1 MTLPLTDSGLIGTAL
16 AASALGIIVLTA
28 PARGPQEEPVTA
40 AAISEAPETVAAPE
54 TVDVTVA
61 EADAEADGAEVSYTP
76 EFAAQVRAYLLD
88 NPAVIFEA
96 VSEFERQTAAT
107 EADMDR
113 DLIEVNSEALFHSP
127 HDWVGG
133 NPEGDITLVEFLDY
147 RCVYCRRAH
156 PELEALLAA
165 DDDIRFVIKEFP
177 ILGPDSETAS
187 RFAIA
192 VLQLEGPEAY
202 KAAHDALIELEGA
215 PDAFAL
221 EEIAES
227 LGADFDAIE
236 AHMSSDA
243 VSEVLTENRLL
254 AQRLRI
260 SGTPTFVMET
270 EMVRGFVPAD
280 RLLALAEE
288 LRP

>member
-40 AAISEAPETVAAPE
+40 AAVSEAPETVATPE
-54 TVDVTVA
+54 AVDVVVGD
-61 EADAEADGAEVSYTP
+61 ADEAEVTYPP

-88 NPAVIFEA
+88 NPEVIFEA
-96 VSEFERQTAAT
+96 VSEFERRTAAT
-107 EADMDR
+107 ESDR
-113 DLIEVNSEALFHSP
+113 DRELIEVNSEALFHNP
-127 HDWVGG
+127 NDWVGG

-165 DDDIRFVIKEFP
+165 DDDIRLVIKEFP
-177 ILGPDSETAS
+177 ILGPDSETSS

-192 VLQLEGPEAY
+192 MLQLEGPEAY
-202 KAAHDALIELEGA
+202 KAAHDALIELEGP

-221 EEIAES
+221 EEIAED
-227 LGADFDAIE
+227 LGADFDRIE
-236 AHMSSDA
+236 AHMDSDA
-243 VSEVLTENRLL
+243 VSEVLDENRLL

-270 EMVRGFVPAD
+270 EMLRGFVPAD